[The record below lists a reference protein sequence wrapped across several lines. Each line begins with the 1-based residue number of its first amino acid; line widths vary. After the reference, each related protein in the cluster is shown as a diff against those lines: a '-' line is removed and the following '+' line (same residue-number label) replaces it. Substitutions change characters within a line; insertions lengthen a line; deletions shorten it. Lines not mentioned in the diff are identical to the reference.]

1 MTKAR
6 FSKNRQ
12 QRNTSQ
18 PVVVELSLTEKTCM
32 ENLDRFVDSVAKSN
46 GVFLNNPP
54 SMVNHDEQTNLARQ
68 FQQVVQDL
76 TMEEYRM
83 LANGWSDFNLT
94 GSTAILFLARERVK
108 SAFPRIR
115 TTSRN

>member
-1 MTKAR
+1 MTKTR

-12 QRNTSQ
+12 QRNTSQQ

-54 SMVNHDEQTNLARQ
+54 SMVNHDEQTNLVRQ

-108 SAFPRIR
+108 SAFPRIK
-115 TTSRN
+115 TSRN